1 MAFYP
6 VVAAR
11 LTKILH
17 GIGGT
22 QIMGHF
28 FLLYNVGSFWDNDGF
43 MEKIRSYCS
52 SCGEV
57 IQGLFWPMSECSET
71 MALNGKRGQE
81 VSTVEPHQFPLFWI
95 GVSLKG

>member
-1 MAFYP
+1 MAFQP
-6 VVAAR
+6 VVAVW

-22 QIMGHF
+22 RIMCHC
-28 FLLYNVGSFWDNDGF
+28 FLLYNFGFFWDNGGS
-43 MEKIRSYCS
+43 MEKIRSNRS
-52 SCGEV
+52 SCGDV
-57 IQGLFWPMSECSET
+57 IQGLFRPMSECGET
-71 MALNGKRGQE
+71 MALTGKRGQE